1 MGWWDDIVDLF
12 TPDPEPPKETEKSG
26 TYGLGSQL
34 KYFSD
39 IGGGTG
45 AGNSFTTNLTAPNN
59 NTDLRDNP
67 TPSVGSMLTTSYNQA
82 VDNQAELTAQANA
95 EKARQEELDRQ
106 AEIARQE
113 AEERARQEELARQAE
128 IARQQALTNARSARE
143 TALGEKQ
150 AELASAFGIFNDDY
164 YSDLSNAYTEFQ
176 NPRLQ
181 QAYDDSLRGIWEGF
195 KSVGLL
201 TQAEVDSRTA
211 GLANRKAE
219 EQARIA
225 QSAEEYASTK
235 RADVDKKMQTLGDQ
249 LSALSG
255 GATTLDEIN
264 QQTENIRNF
273 KIQPDVDK
281 LKTPSTKTGMDFLTG
296 FNQVKDDPSFN
307 PAPLSTFG
315 DRQEKDVL
323 TQGYKPR
330 GVQSPFT
337 SGQSARVVG

>member
-1 MGWWDDIVDLF
+1 MGFWDDLKDLF
-12 TPDPEPPKETEKSG
+12 TPDPDPPKETEQSG

-45 AGNSFTTNLTAPNN
+45 AGTSYTTNLTAPNN

-67 TPSVGSMLTTSYNQA
+67 TPSVGNILQNSYNQA
-82 VDNQAELTAQANA
+82 SQNFGNQEVVPSVNEQNAIEQARLDELQRQKDDAE
-95 EKARQEELDRQ
+95 R
-106 AEIARQE
+106 I
-113 AEERARQEELARQAE
+113 RQEELAKQVAFE
-128 IARQQALTNARSARE
+128 KSMSDARSARE

-164 YSDLSNAYTEFQ
+164 YSDLSNSFSEFQ

-181 QAYDDSLRGIWEGF
+181 KAYDDSMRGIWEGF
-195 KSVGLL
+195 ASVGLL
-201 TQAEVDSRTA
+201 TQAEVDSRMA
-211 GLANRKAE
+211 GLASKKSE
-219 EQARIA
+219 EEARIA
-225 QSAEEYASTK
+225 KGAEEYSALK

-264 QQTENIRNF
+264 QQTESIKNF

-281 LKTPSTKTGMDFLTG
+281 LKTPSTKTGLDFLSS
-296 FNQVKDDPSFN
+296 FSQKADDPSFN
-307 PAPLSTFG
+307 PQALSTFG
-315 DRQEKDVL
+315 DKQEKDVMSV
-323 TQGYKPR
+323 GYKPR
-330 GVQSPFT
+330 GVQSPFA
-337 SGQSARVVG
+337 SGQSSRVVG